1 MNRIPTAPRLRIRT
15 PQRLAWALAGL
26 LLALAV
32 VLSSLLAALPARAA
46 DAANAADDRL
56 YRAWGGEAGI
66 RAVMQDFV
74 PRLKA
79 HPRIGHFFKDT
90 NLAQLEKQLTAQLCQ
105 VAGGPCRYEGANM
118 KDAHADMG
126 VGRADFNAL
135 VEVLQQSMD
144 ARGIAFRD
152 QTAMLARLA
161 PMHRDIVE

>member
-1 MNRIPTAPRLRIRT
+1 MNRIPTAPRHRIRR
-15 PQRLAWALAGL
+15 PRRLTLAVAGT
-26 LLALAV
+26 LLALAALLIAL
-32 VLSSLLAALPARAA
+32 LSAFPARATA
-46 DAANAADDRL
+46 PADDRL

-79 HPRIGHFFKDT
+79 HPRIGHFFKDS
-90 NLAQLEKQLTAQLCQ
+90 NGAQLEKQLTAQLCE
-105 VAGGPCRYEGANM
+105 VSGGPCRYEGASM
-118 KDAHADMG
+118 SDAHADMG
-126 VGRADFNAL
+126 VSRADFNAL

>member
-1 MNRIPTAPRLRIRT
+1 MNRIPTAPRHRIRT
-15 PQRLAWALAGL
+15 PRRLALALAGT
-26 LLALAV
+26 LLALAA
-32 VLSSLLAALPARAA
+32 LLTALLTAPARAA
-46 DAANAADDRL
+46 EPADDRL

-118 KDAHADMG
+118 RDAHADMG

-144 ARGIAFRD
+144 QRGIAFRD